1 VVSLF
6 TESHITLDDTW
17 QSNEDTNTSNGDVFD
32 RIFGPDS
39 AKQGTNATKRDASR
53 AVRGSKYKVL
63 GHSLQAN
70 GGGRRP
76 KANKPPKP
84 RLKRAH
90 LQFIT
95 ELLKDPSNQ
104 GLAYQRV
111 YPNSGHRRAIEKA
124 SRLLRRPDI
133 AAEMARRQSQ
143 IATKAVLTRARLE
156 AALAEV
162 FSFDFRRFYYPR
174 LQEDYTPHPRAGEPK
189 DPCDLDDEAARVLES
204 YERSVGKFGAKVK
217 MRTTPR
223 LGAAELLAKLKGWV
237 KDDGRPPIVANFN
250 FDFGPRPVA
259 GQRLPDVEAVPPQ
272 FYGAMGLRDT
282 SIPAKPIP
290 QTVDEH
296 GDPVPPSMPA
306 GYEPSRGVRIKS
318 RGSELAADLDANLT
332 SGGAT

>member
-1 VVSLF
+1 LNDSPQ
-6 TESHITLDDTW
+6 T
-17 QSNEDTNTSNGDVFD
+17 SNEYTDTADTSDVFD
-32 RIFGPDS
+32 RLFGSDEKKHDTP
-39 AKQGTNATKRDASR
+39 ATQPAGRS
-53 AVRGSKYKVL
+53 VRGSKKEVL

-124 SRLLRRPDI
+124 SRLLRRPEI

-156 AALAEV
+156 AALVEV

-174 LQEDYTPHPRAGEPK
+174 LQADYTPHPRAGEPK
-189 DPCDLDDEAARVLES
+189 DPCDLDEEAARVIDS
-204 YERSVGKFGAKVK
+204 YDRSMGKYGAKVK
-217 MRTTPR
+217 FRTTPR
-223 LGAAELLAKLKGWV
+223 LGAAELLAKLRGWV

-250 FDFGPRPVA
+250 FDFGPKPVT
-259 GQRLPDVEAVPPQ
+259 GERLPDIEAIPPHL
-272 FYGAMGLRDT
+272 YRAMGLRDT
-282 SIPAKPIP
+282 SERVQPIP
-290 QTVDEH
+290 QALDEH
-296 GDPVPPSMPA
+296 GDPVKSHLPP
-306 GYEPSRGVRIKS
+306 GYELGRGVRVQN
-318 RGSELAADLDANLT
+318 RGGALAADLAAMNRK
-332 SGGAT
+332 